1 MPVEFSALYSSTMT
15 RARETARVIGGDL
28 NLEIST
34 SRSLR
39 ECTPPTRRTDIME
52 DETEENLE
60 ACNQQIDEAFAKYFT
75 PATGVESHE
84 LIVGHGNVMF
94 GLTAP

>member
-1 MPVEFSALYSSTMT
+1 
-15 RARETARVIGGDL
+15 
-28 NLEIST
+28 
-34 SRSLR
+34 
-39 ECTPPTRRTDIME
+39 ME